1 MTVHDSPWQLMT
13 VHDTLCQSMT
23 VLDSPLQSM
32 TVLDSPWQ
40 SLIAIFK
47 RSWLEAIFGF
57 FNRESRSYRVKE
69 TESQGVR
76 ESRSQRVKESES
88 QGVREPGS
96 QYCINFVLVYR
107 AHIHS
112 LCNLFFT
119 FFVTF
124 FIDEHINFHSAT
136 SYYSAPW
143 ILEILKCKEC
153 YSH

>member
-1 MTVHDSPWQLMT
+1 MSE
-13 VHDTLCQSMT
+13 
-23 VLDSPLQSM
+23 
-32 TVLDSPWQ
+32 
-40 SLIAIFK
+40 
-47 RSWLEAIFGF
+47 SWRIQ
-57 FNRESRSYRVKE
+57 RVKE
-69 TESQGVR
+69 LGSQGVR
-76 ESRSQRVKESES
+76 ESRSQRVRESRSQGVKESSSQRVKEPRSQRVSHKVKESEI

-124 FIDEHINFHSAT
+124 FNDEHINFYSAT
-136 SYYSAPW
+136 LYYSALW

>member
-1 MTVHDSPWQLMT
+1 MKE
-13 VHDTLCQSMT
+13 
-23 VLDSPLQSM
+23 LQS
-32 TVLDSPWQ
+32 
-40 SLIAIFK
+40 
-47 RSWLEAIFGF
+47 
-57 FNRESRSYRVKE
+57 
-69 TESQGVR
+69 QGDR
-76 ESRSQRVKESES
+76 ESRSQGVKESGSQGIKESES

-124 FIDEHINFHSAT
+124 FNDEHMNFYSAT
-136 SYYSAPW
+136 LYYSALW